1 MRRAWMSLPVQ
12 TDMMGELIGANH
24 APSKALAKDLAHSVL
39 AVVIPTLLGLCLV
52 VSGWL
57 VGALPVWAQPIWAQG
72 AGEENVMAAVQIAAV
87 ELDPKIDVN
96 NTILRNYRRIPGF
109 YPTLARKLVQN
120 APYDSLEDMLNIP
133 DLTEQQKKLIQEN
146 ASNFEFSEYEAGRY
160 QLENRINQ
168 GYYG

>member
-1 MRRAWMSLPVQ
+1 MRRAWMSLPVD
-12 TDMMGELIGANH
+12 TDRAGADRVGANN
-24 APSKALAKDLAHSVL
+24 APSRPLAYSVWD
-39 AVVIPTLLGLCLV
+39 AVIPALLGLCLV

-57 VGALPVWAQPIWAQG
+57 VGALPVWAQGTEAHAVIAP
-72 AGEENVMAAVQIAAV
+72 VQIAAV

-133 DLTEQQKKLIQEN
+133 ELTEQQKNLIQEN

>member
-1 MRRAWMSLPVQ
+1 MGRAWMSLPVQ
-12 TDMMGELIGANH
+12 TNRAGADGVG
-24 APSKALAKDLAHSVL
+24 AKGVPSKPLTKPLAKPLAHSAL
-39 AVVIPTLLGLCLV
+39 GAVIPALLGLCLL

-57 VGALPVWAQPIWAQG
+57 VGAMPVWAQAAQ
-72 AGEENVMAAVQIAAV
+72 AQTLIAPVQIAAV

-133 DLTEQQKKLIQEN
+133 DLTEQQRNLIQEN

>member
-1 MRRAWMSLPVQ
+1 MGRAWMSLPV
-12 TDMMGELIGANH
+12 DINPVAINMAGAGRVGANN
-24 APSKALAKDLAHSVL
+24 APSRPLAYSVWG
-39 AVVIPTLLGLCLV
+39 AVIPALLGLCLV

-57 VGALPVWAQPIWAQG
+57 VGALPVWAQGTAAQ
-72 AGEENVMAAVQIAAV
+72 AVIAPVQIAAV

-120 APYDSLEDMLNIP
+120 APYDSLEDMINIP
-133 DLTEQQKKLIQEN
+133 DLTEQQKNLIQEN